1 MDNLFTKES
10 LSRLTSDLI
19 KFKTVAGNDS
29 AFNSC
34 IGYIKNYFQNTGL
47 IMREIDSN
55 GNKNLVVLTKET
67 NRPQV
72 FLAGHVDV
80 VGGDNSQFDP
90 VVRDGKLYGRG
101 ACDMKS
107 GVAVLMQ
114 LMRHFAQYDDKPDIG
129 LMITTDEERGG
140 ENGVGHLLNNLEYR
154 ADLAVIPD
162 GGNAPDEVIVKNK
175 GFLHLK
181 ITSRGTAAHA
191 SRPWEGKSAIHEL
204 MDKLRQIKELYPD
217 THEQWTETINIGTIN
232 GGNATNQVADKAV
245 ATLDIR
251 YTEKTTVE
259 NILNS
264 LQKILQDS
272 DLEVLIA
279 GDLNFTDEHNPLLQ
293 KYAYIL
299 KSELGLDAKFMA
311 TPGGNDGRYF
321 SKYQI
326 PVLISRPK
334 SAGLHGPEEWV
345 DPEQLEKY
353 AKLYLKYLNEV
364 LMENK

>member
-10 LSRLTSDLI
+10 LSQLTADLI
-19 KFKTVAGNDS
+19 KFKTVAGNNS
-29 AFNSC
+29 AFESC
-34 IGYIKNYFQNTGL
+34 IEYIKKYFQDTGL
-47 IMREIDSN
+47 IMREIESN
-55 GNKNLVVLTKET
+55 GNRNLVVLTKET
-67 NRPQV
+67 NKPQV

-80 VGGDNSQFDP
+80 VGGDDSQFNP
-90 VVRDGKLYGRG
+90 AVRDGRLYGRG

-114 LMRHFAQYDDKPDIG
+114 LMRHFAQCDDKPDIG

-154 ADLAVIPD
+154 AGLAIIPD

-181 ITSRGTAAHA
+181 ITSKGLAAHA

-204 MDKLRQIKELYPD
+204 MDKLQQIKELYPD
-217 THEQWTETINIGTIN
+217 THEQWTETANIGTIN
-232 GGNATNQVADKAV
+232 GGKAANQVADTAA

-251 YTEKTTVE
+251 YTEKTTAE
-259 NILNS
+259 NILSS
-264 LQKILQDS
+264 LRNILQDS
-272 DLEVLIA
+272 NLEVLIA
-279 GDLNFTDEHNPLLQ
+279 GNLNFTDEQNPLLQ
-293 KYAYIL
+293 KYAEIL
-299 KSELGLDAKFMA
+299 KSEMNLNAKFMA

-345 DPEQLEKY
+345 LQENLEQY
-353 AKLYLKYLNEV
+353 AKIYLKYLNEI
-364 LMENK
+364 LMKTE